1 MQRTEQLKKQAK
13 KRDYYKILGVKR
25 TAQKKEILKAYRR
38 LALEWHPDKV
48 GGWQKRHATLT
59 CWLLCY
65 APLPPCFETTLVMT
79 STL

>member
-48 GGWQKRHATLT
+48 GCKSGLT
-59 CWLLCY
+59 ISPFAICHV
-65 APLPPCFETTLVMT
+65 PKMFGGF
-79 STL
+79 